1 MVHNRS
7 SWAFFLPGLNP
18 RGIWLQCS
26 LRTNI
31 VCAILIRQQALYWNI
46 GYVLIHTV
54 CILYTLPSCL
64 EDPIVLCFWLK
75 WVWFFIIFTF
85 SYSNLERSEWIYPQ
99 KKKRS
104 IPTNWGVKVHLLYS
118 IFCCSV
124 CKMSAITISEMST
137 IQGNVFVRKPCIFIN
152 KIRFYETQ
160 IPYCET
166 YVL

>member
-46 GYVLIHTV
+46 GYVWIHTV

-75 WVWFFIIFTF
+75 WAWFFNYFHIFIF
-85 SYSNLERSEWIYPQ
+85 KLIWRGLNGFIQ
-99 KKKRS
+99 KKPRS

-118 IFCCSV
+118 IFLLQCV
-124 CKMSAITISEMST
+124 QSECHHNFW
-137 IQGNVFVRKPCIFIN
+137 NVYNTGQCFRQKTLY
-152 KIRFYETQ
+152 FY
-160 IPYCET
+160 
-166 YVL
+166 